1 MSGGTPVNVD
11 RLCALLDEETRA
23 AEALAAVLRE
33 ERDAMVRLEA
43 DALLEC
49 LARRQARQ
57 DELGAVARRRQVFVA
72 EACGADVVP
81 PRVGVLVATLSAPAR
96 QRVRECVRR
105 LRRSL
110 LAARGGERQT
120 QALARA
126 SLDTNAELL
135 HALQALLPGTRYG
148 ADARLAPPTLVE
160 SLDRRA

>member
-1 MSGGTPVNVD
+1 MSGGTPVNVEA
-11 RLCALLDEETRA
+11 LCALLDEETRA
-23 AEALAAVLRE
+23 SDALGAVLGE
-33 ERDAMVRLEA
+33 ERQAMVRLEA
-43 DALLEC
+43 DALLES

-57 DELGAVARRRQVFVA
+57 DELEALARRRREFVA
-72 EACGADVVP
+72 EACGPGRVP
-81 PRVGVLVATLSAPAR
+81 PRVGVLVATLSGPAR

-110 LAARGGERQT
+110 LAARSGERQT